1 MNNGAK
7 PELAGDGAAIEKTGG
22 TQGLALVLLF
32 AGALTL
38 GFSPILVRLSEVGPT
53 ATAFHRVFLALP
65 LLWLWNAADTHR
77 AANSET
83 TAPRR
88 PPTRRDYAIMALA
101 GFFFAGDLA
110 FWHWSLQF
118 TAVANATLLA
128 TMAPVWVTLGS
139 FLIFRER
146 FSLTFLLGV
155 GVAVL
160 GAVVLMGGSIR
171 FGMDRVFGDFLGLV
185 TGFFFGSY
193 MLTVGRLRAHFS
205 TSAIMFFSTLVTA
218 VLLIPVTLLSGEG
231 WLAVT
236 LGGWLVLFGLAW
248 FTHIGGQSAIAYALA
263 HLPAAFSSVAMLLE
277 AIAAVFL
284 AWIILG
290 EALDAWQVFGA
301 GIVIGGIFIARRG
314 SR

>member
-1 MNNGAK
+1 MGNSIK
-7 PELAGDGAAIEKTGG
+7 TEIAGDGAAIAKDGG
-22 TQGLALVLLF
+22 SQGIALVLLF
-32 AGALTL
+32 TGAVTL
-38 GFSPILVRLSEVGPT
+38 GLSPILVRLSELGPT

-65 LLWLWNAADTHR
+65 MLLLWTAVDTHR
-77 AANSET
+77 AAASET
-83 TAPRR
+83 VRLKR
-88 PPTRRDYAIMALA
+88 LPTRRDYAIMALA

-139 FLIFRER
+139 FLLFGER

-155 GVAVL
+155 AVAVF
-160 GAVVLMGGSIR
+160 GAAVLMGGSIQI
-171 FGMDRVFGDFLGLV
+171 GMDRVFGDFLGVV
-185 TGFFFGSY
+185 TGMFFGAY
-193 MLTVGRLRAHFS
+193 LLTVGRLRAHFS
-205 TSAIMFFSTLVTA
+205 TNAIMLFSTLVTA
-218 VLLIPVTLLSGEG
+218 VLLVPVTLLSGES
-231 WLAVT
+231 WMAVSLT
-236 LGGWLVLFGLAW
+236 GWLVLLALAW
-248 FTHIGGQSAIAYALA
+248 VTHVGGQGAIAYALA

-290 EALDAWQVFGA
+290 EALDGWQLLGA
-301 GIVIGGIFIARRG
+301 GIVIGGIFVARRG